1 MVSVVP
7 AGLTRLFQHP
17 TLDWNLFSTNQHAL
31 TDREVGTGCHAAADV
46 CMCLPGMACPAAVAI
61 QQLTCAW
68 VDRAWPVLQLLPR
81 SS

>member
-31 TDREVGTGCHAAADV
+31 TDREVGTGGYAGMVAARFLSA
-46 CMCLPGMACPAAVAI
+46 PASNRRRMS
-61 QQLTCAW
+61 QPHQHH
-68 VDRAWPVLQLLPR
+68 
-81 SS
+81 